1 MSQFS
6 QKEILEIVNQIL
18 KQNVQ
23 TETSLYEVFED
34 SIQMFRF
41 LGEIKNKLSI
51 EFGMLDLVKAETI
64 GDLVDKIQE
73 KLGKGAEVE
82 KKIPLTPMQQSYRLG
97 REQNF
102 HGSVNSTHIYFE
114 VEHSLNIDKAEE
126 CFRQLIE
133 KHEALRAFV
142 EEENQCILAKDISK
156 NFKIERTSVSE
167 ADLKK
172 VLDEKRLQA
181 QTEMRDLGKWPL
193 FDITNISTE
202 KRNIAIVDLEL
213 MFVDGMSAQGL
224 ASEFLMLYHEGK
236 LPEYDFES
244 IPEYVEW
251 LKSRKDNAK
260 HDSDAEFW
268 HKLEADIPT
277 APKLPVTASRNN
289 EANICKRM
297 QNVFS
302 KDTLRNMEIIAR
314 KNGVT
319 SSVVLFY
326 LYLKTLARFSESEK
340 FSVNI
345 TMLNRPYGV
354 EGMNYI
360 IGDYTSNVIFDFDNT
375 QIAQLPLREALQ
387 AIRDRMYER
396 IDHSAYEGVEV
407 IRDLIRQKQIDN
419 ENPMPIVFTSMLFG
433 RLPEAKGL

>member
-18 KQNVQ
+18 KQNVK

-41 LGEIKNKLSI
+41 LGEVKNKLSI

-114 VEHSLNIDKAEE
+114 VEHSLDIDKAEE
-126 CFRQLIE
+126 CFRQLIK

-142 EEENQCILAKDISK
+142 EDENQCILAEDNSK
-156 NFKIERTSVSE
+156 NFKIERTNISE
-167 ADLKK
+167 ADLKSL
-172 VLDEKRLQA
+172 LDEKRLTA

-202 KRNIAIVDLEL
+202 KRNIATVDLEL

-236 LPEYDFES
+236 LPE
-244 IPEYVEW
+244 
-251 LKSRKDNAK
+251 
-260 HDSDAEFW
+260 
-268 HKLEADIPT
+268 
-277 APKLPVTASRNN
+277 
-289 EANICKRM
+289 
-297 QNVFS
+297 
-302 KDTLRNMEIIAR
+302 
-314 KNGVT
+314 
-319 SSVVLFY
+319 
-326 LYLKTLARFSESEK
+326 
-340 FSVNI
+340 
-345 TMLNRPYGV
+345 
-354 EGMNYI
+354 
-360 IGDYTSNVIFDFDNT
+360 FDF
-375 QIAQLPLREALQ
+375 
-387 AIRDRMYER
+387 
-396 IDHSAYEGVEV
+396 G
-407 IRDLIRQKQIDN
+407 
-419 ENPMPIVFTSMLFG
+419 TS
-433 RLPEAKGL
+433 KTI